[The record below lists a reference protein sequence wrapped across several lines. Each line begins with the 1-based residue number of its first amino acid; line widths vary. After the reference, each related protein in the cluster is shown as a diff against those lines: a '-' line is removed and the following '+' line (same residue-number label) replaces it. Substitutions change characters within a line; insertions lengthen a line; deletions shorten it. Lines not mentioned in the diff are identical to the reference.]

1 MSDLGGRRDIPQL
14 GHDVR
19 EAGEGER
26 ILSAAIERFTC
37 RADGSLWLL
46 TPGSMAAFA
55 ETRTHAGICKVK
67 RSSFDM
73 LERSATA
80 LDYGGPGTGTGVVGN
95 SSANGKSMAGLSDGS
110 SWPPSA
116 RCFCGQLLGSSLGAS
131 GGIPAAALATA
142 AISITTPLKIGW

>member
-26 ILSAAIERFTC
+26 ILPAAIERFTC

-46 TPGSMAAFA
+46 TPGSTAAFA

-73 LERSATA
+73 LGRSATA
-80 LDYGGPGTGTGVVGN
+80 LDYGGPGTGIGVGN
-95 SSANGKSMAGLSDGS
+95 SSGNGKSMAGLSDGS

-116 RCFCGQLLGSSLGAS
+116 RCFWGQLLGSSLGAS
-131 GGIPAAALATA
+131 GGIPAAALVTA